1 MWSTLHGKP
10 PQYLSAN
17 FSGAGDGKW
26 FRLPHKQMWH
36 LSVHALGLTLCSK
49 RTETS
54 WEEGSAM
61 TDAVEATILVTGATD
76 GLGRRVAQVLVAKG
90 AAVLLHGRSPERL
103 EATLEALKSQTG
115 SEKATSYLA
124 DLSSLAAVRDLAEC
138 ILSEHDRLD
147 VLVNNAGII
156 ARERRESEDGYEL
169 TFAINYLSHFL
180 LTRLLL
186 PLLKDSA
193 PARIVNVASAGQSP
207 LDFSDLMLERGYD
220 AMKAYSQ
227 SKLAQVM
234 FTFELAEHL
243 RDTGVTVNAL
253 HPASLMDTKMVQ
265 STFGYTMSTVEEG
278 TEAVVRLAISPEI
291 EGLTGRCFDG
301 KREARANRQ
310 AYDPQVRHRLWVLS
324 EQLCGRMLEPVVRR

>member
-1 MWSTLHGKP
+1 M
-10 PQYLSAN
+10 
-17 FSGAGDGKW
+17 
-26 FRLPHKQMWH
+26 R
-36 LSVHALGLTLCSK
+36 
-49 RTETS
+49 
-54 WEEGSAM
+54 
-61 TDAVEATILVTGATD
+61 DAAQATILVTGATD
-76 GLGRRVAQVLVAKG
+76 GLGRRVARELAAKG
-90 AAVLLHGRSPERL
+90 ATVLLHGRNPERL
-103 EATLEALKSQTG
+103 EATLEELRSQVG
-115 SEKATSYLA
+115 SEKANSYLA
-124 DLSSLAAVRDLAEC
+124 DLSSLAAVRDLADR
-138 ILSEHDRLD
+138 ILSKHDRLD

-156 ARERRESEDGYEL
+156 VRERRESEDGYEL
-169 TFAINYLSHFL
+169 TFAVNYLSHFL

-207 LDFSDLMLERGYD
+207 VDFSNLMLERGYD

-291 EGLTGRCFDG
+291 EGVTGRYFDG
-301 KREARANRQ
+301 TREARANRQ
-310 AYDPQVRHRLWVLS
+310 AYDPRVRNRLWVLS
-324 EQLCGRMLEPVVRR
+324 EELCGRLLEPVVRR

>member
-1 MWSTLHGKP
+1 
-10 PQYLSAN
+10 
-17 FSGAGDGKW
+17 
-26 FRLPHKQMWH
+26 
-36 LSVHALGLTLCSK
+36 
-49 RTETS
+49 
-54 WEEGSAM
+54 M

-76 GLGRRVAQVLVAKG
+76 GLGRRVAQVLAAKG
-90 AAVLLHGRSPERL
+90 AAVLLHGRSLERL
-103 EATLEALKSQTG
+103 EATLEALRSQRG

-124 DLSSLAAVRDLAEC
+124 DLSSLGAVRDLAER
-138 ILSEHDRLD
+138 IVSEHDRLD

-156 ARERRESEDGYEL
+156 ARERKVSEDGYER

>member
-1 MWSTLHGKP
+1 
-10 PQYLSAN
+10 
-17 FSGAGDGKW
+17 
-26 FRLPHKQMWH
+26 
-36 LSVHALGLTLCSK
+36 
-49 RTETS
+49 
-54 WEEGSAM
+54 M

-76 GLGRRVAQVLVAKG
+76 GLGRRVAQVLAAKG